1 VRALA
6 LCFVRVFILFASAP
20 ALAATERIDLRGR
33 YFIVVWGYQGAVNAP
48 KDSHTFASFYDGT
61 QLSRGRVKPAT
72 ISWLPVT
79 GVVHILEVDPGR
91 NFSLGQTLTLACRSG
106 RQVGSWGPYEIDFD
120 LYQRA
125 LTRIRLLHSGTIRF
139 SSVPRQG
146 KTMNCIEATGD
157 IAETPFRPGLVW
169 GSEQVRR
176 LFDISARYSKMVDGS
191 MAQRQGWSCGTNAV
205 RAQIHCHKPFP
216 LF

>member
-48 KDSHTFASFYDGT
+48 KDSHTFASLYDGT

-72 ISWLPVT
+72 ISWLPIT
-79 GVVHILEVDPGR
+79 GVVHILKVEPGR

-120 LYQRA
+120 LYRRA
-125 LTRIRLLHSGTIRF
+125 LARIRLLDSGTIRF
-139 SSVPRQG
+139 SSIPRGG

-169 GSEQVRR
+169 GFRASEAVVRH
-176 LFDISARYSKMVDGS
+176 LS
-191 MAQRQGWSCGTNAV
+191 
-205 RAQIHCHKPFP
+205 P
-216 LF
+216 LFKNGGRIDGTAARLVLWNKCR